1 MTSLFS
7 PRNPRFWLFAPFIG
21 FVLLFIAYFFIWQ
34 ALSNG
39 ISSALR
45 ENGVSWQS
53 QNVSGFPA
61 RLTFDLTNPA
71 WQGAAMDWRNDGLS
85 MTLMPFNDKHAIIDF
100 KGTHYLTYAQRPIEL
115 AHESHMISVVA
126 DLDGLARLSMDVKKP
141 NISTRI
147 DRREAQ
153 LYADFVDVQ
162 MRRKDGADERYD
174 LALETKRL
182 FINQGKEIGRLSGLV
197 DFDLDLLSQA
207 DMKNLAGEK
216 ITIQKLNL
224 ERGALTLAARG
235 NLVLGKDGHVQG
247 KLDLNFVNLQ
257 ALVDALEE
265 FGLSD
270 RRDRR
275 NLLLLGGLA
284 TAFGGNTQDRIDL
297 PLSFR
302 KRTTYLGQIKLG
314 PSPRWLP

>member
-1 MTSLFS
+1 MMSLFN

-21 FVLLFIAYFFIWQ
+21 FILLFLIYFFIWQ
-34 ALSNG
+34 ALTSG
-39 ISSALR
+39 MSEGLR
-45 ENGVSWQS
+45 DNGVTWEAEEI
-53 QNVSGFPA
+53 SGFPA
-61 RLTFDLTNPA
+61 RLTFDLTAPA
-71 WQGAAMDWRNDGLS
+71 WQCEAMDWRNQGLS
-85 MTLMPFNDKHAIIDF
+85 MTLMPFNNQHAVIDF
-100 KGTHYLTYAQRPIEL
+100 KGTHYLTYAGRPIEL

-126 DLDGLARLSMDVKKP
+126 DLEGLARLAMDVKKP
-141 NISTRI
+141 SLTTRFE
-147 DRREAQ
+147 RRDVTLSANY
-153 LYADFVDVQ
+153 LDVQ
-162 MRRKDGADERYD
+162 MRRQEDSDDRYD

-197 DFDLDLLSQA
+197 DFDLDLLTEA
-207 DMKNLAGEK
+207 DMKDLAGEK

-224 ERGALTLAARG
+224 VRGELTLAARG
-235 NLVLGKDGHVQG
+235 NLLLGKDGHLQG
-247 KLDLNFVNLQ
+247 KLDLNFVNLR

-265 FGLSD
+265 FGLSE

-297 PLSFR
+297 PLTFR
-302 KRTTYLGQIKLG
+302 KRTTYLGKIKLG